1 MCEKYVSD
9 NTSVC
14 REERQYTLYLSNIL
28 RYYSTE
34 SRRNAVP
41 GVQKIFNACA
51 IPPDAAIEDV
61 FIEASF
67 MRDYFERNRR
77 SHLAKDVEKAILQ
90 IRFTPK
96 GKNYK
101 VDNIEQSFNY
111 KLLEYVKEN
120 DIGLKN
126 AFENRKILEI
136 NYGHNEPPQL
146 NSPLTDDERV
156 HLSGMMNCKP
166 DLAVIYTIG
175 DKRKLLLI
183 ECKFKSPESKSNG
196 YSQTELQWF
205 VADFF
210 CKYHLLG
217 QMELADCMLPKGN
230 DESGHSLL
238 VKFARQ
244 KSRDKYNSNTILIE
258 NLLSE
263 ELKIF
268 KQA

>member
-51 IPPDAAIEDV
+51 IPPDVTIEDV

-77 SHLAKDVEKAILQ
+77 SHLAKDIEKAILQ

-101 VDNIEQSFNY
+101 VDNIEQSFN
-111 KLLEYVKEN
+111 
-120 DIGLKN
+120 
-126 AFENRKILEI
+126 
-136 NYGHNEPPQL
+136 
-146 NSPLTDDERV
+146 
-156 HLSGMMNCKP
+156 
-166 DLAVIYTIG
+166 
-175 DKRKLLLI
+175 
-183 ECKFKSPESKSNG
+183 
-196 YSQTELQWF
+196 
-205 VADFF
+205 
-210 CKYHLLG
+210 
-217 QMELADCMLPKGN
+217 
-230 DESGHSLL
+230 
-238 VKFARQ
+238 
-244 KSRDKYNSNTILIE
+244 
-258 NLLSE
+258 
-263 ELKIF
+263 
-268 KQA
+268 